1 MTKSTLRRHDITDRV
16 WELLEPHLPGREG
29 VWGGKAKD
37 NRQFI
42 NAVFWIL
49 RTGAPWRDL
58 PAEYGDWKIPI
69 DGLSV
74 GVMRGYGRSCW
85 SSW

>member
-1 MTKSTLRRHDITDRV
+1 MTKSALRRHDITDHT
-16 WELLEPHLPGREG
+16 WALLAAHLPGQAG
-29 VWGGKAKD
+29 IWGGIAKD

-58 PAEYGDWKIPI
+58 PAAYGDWKNTHRRFIF
-69 DGLSV
+69 
-74 GVMRGYGRSCW
+74 GVTRLLIETS
-85 SSW
+85 

>member
-16 WELLEPHLPGREG
+16 WEQLVAHLPGQAG
-29 VWGGKAKD
+29 AWGGIAKD
-37 NRQFI
+37 NRLFI

-58 PAEYGDWKIPI
+58 PAEYGDWKTPI
-69 DGLSV
+69 GDLPAGA
-74 GVMRGYGRSCW
+74 MRASGRGC
-85 SSW
+85 